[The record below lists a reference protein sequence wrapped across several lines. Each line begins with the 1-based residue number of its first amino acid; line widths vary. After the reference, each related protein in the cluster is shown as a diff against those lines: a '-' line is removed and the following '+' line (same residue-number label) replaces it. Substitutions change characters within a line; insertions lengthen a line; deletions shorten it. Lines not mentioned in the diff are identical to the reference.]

1 MQFLKLPSMRT
12 LDEHI
17 FYVLEGATLQVFGEE
32 SYPVFLAASAEHRLH
47 SLAHTAVSDFSIYA
61 VTETAR
67 ETQRA
72 LTEWDAGERQTAM
85 LQVLGVR
92 RCLFAPIY
100 EMLSDTCR
108 TLVDG
113 AIAEHRTP
121 AGDALYRDTVQRLLN
136 ERFTELA
143 MDADFVPY
151 LQQNEMTHALQVRNL
166 AKLFH
171 HCEAFASTNGV
182 DLVMPNDAST
192 RSRCAY
198 ITQQFQFLTTI
209 VSDYLTRDLRV
220 ANLTEVTHGD
230 APARIV

>member
-1 MQFLKLPSMRT
+1 MQFLKIPTMET
-12 LDEHI
+12 VDEHI

-47 SLAHTAVSDFSIYA
+47 SLAHTAVNDFAIFA

-67 ETQRA
+67 EADRP
-72 LTEWDAGERQTAM
+72 LTEWSQAEQKTAM

-100 EMLSDTCR
+100 EMLSDTCG

-121 AGDALYRDTVQRLLN
+121 AGECLYRDTVQRLLN

-151 LQQNEMTHALQVRNL
+151 LQQNAMTHALQIRNL
-166 AKLFH
+166 SKLFH
-171 HCEAFASTNGV
+171 HCEVFASANSV
-182 DLVMPNDAST
+182 ALVIAGDAST
-192 RSRCAY
+192 RTRSEY
-198 ITQQFQFLTTI
+198 ITGQFRYLTTI
-209 VSDYLTRDLRV
+209 ISDYLTRDLHVR
-220 ANLTEVTHGD
+220 NLQEVTHGE
-230 APARIV
+230 ATARIV